1 MQHLAIIPDGNR
13 RWAKKNKLESIFG
26 HQRGMETIQ
35 GALKVCLKRGI
46 RYVSFYTFSLENFNR
61 SELEKSY
68 LFNLLKNSFMK
79 QLPELIEQGV
89 KVCFIGDRSRFP
101 EEIRQ
106 TAALAEEQTKHL
118 DKLQL
123 NLLFCY
129 GGQAEILEAARALAQ
144 KVKAGVLDP
153 EHINESMLRDALW
166 TGNIPDPDLVIR
178 TGNTVRTS
186 NFLPFQTAYSEWL
199 FLDKF
204 WPEMTEEIIDGCVH
218 DFVNIKRNFGK

>member
-35 GALKVCLKRGI
+35 AALNVCLKREI

-61 SELEKSY
+61 SEIEKSY
-68 LFNLLKNSFMK
+68 LFNLLKNSFAK
-79 QLPELIEQGV
+79 QLPELIAQGI
-89 KVCFIGDRSRFP
+89 KVCFVGDRTLFP
-101 EEIRQ
+101 EDIRQ
-106 TAALAEEQTKHL
+106 TVAFVEQQTKHL
-118 DKLQL
+118 GALQL

-129 GGQAEILEAARALAQ
+129 SGQSEIINVARSLAQ
-144 KVKAGVLDP
+144 KVKDGFLALN
-153 EHINESMLRDALW
+153 EINEASLRDSLW
-166 TGNIPDPDLVIR
+166 TGNIPDPDLVLR

-204 WPEMTEEIIDGCVH
+204 WPEMTEEIIDKCVQ